1 MQFPC
6 ENLIIRLWESVE
18 RLSLGALHPYQMK
31 RLQHARHKAEVE
43 EILHQSKIEKIKGDL
58 DLIRGVE
65 SAPESQRNT
74 MSAIINQRNRE
85 EKNAIASIQ
94 HAYQQLVDDS
104 SVDDSSEN
112 NVDSDW
118 LHRWYGYASK
128 VSNEE
133 LQQLWGKLLA
143 GEVKRCNSISYRLM
157 DFIDKLTS
165 KEIDEI
171 TMLLSIVEKNNEII
185 FRGFGEAIP
194 FFEKNGIVLDFIQKY
209 TDLGVLSSYTT
220 GAVNVITDLDFEKF
234 YSFDFVYGDKTIVVK
249 LNSDKKEKKKIMY
262 YSLGANGLSL
272 YRLSEY
278 ASNKNYLD
286 DFSSN
291 LTKNNMTFEFV
302 GP

>member
-1 MQFPC
+1 MQFPY
-6 ENLIIRLWESVE
+6 ENLVIRFWESVE
-18 RLSLGALHPYQMK
+18 KLSLGALHPYQMK

-58 DLIRGVE
+58 DLLRGVE
-65 SAPESQRNT
+65 SAPESQVNT

-104 SVDDSSEN
+104 SVDDSSEH

-171 TMLLSIVEKNNEII
+171 TMLLSIVEKKNEII
-185 FRGFGEAIP
+185 FRGFGEPMP
-194 FFEKNGIVLDFIQKY
+194 FFEKNGIDLDFIQKY

-220 GAVNVITDLDFEKF
+220 GAVNVTTNLDFEKF
-234 YSFDFVYGDKTIVVK
+234 DSFHFAYGDKIIMVT
-249 LNSDKKEKKKIMY
+249 LNHDKKEKKSIRY
-262 YSLGANGLSL
+262 YSLGVNGLSL

-278 ASNKNYLD
+278 ALNKNYLD
-286 DFSSN
+286 DLSSD
-291 LTKNNMTFEFV
+291 LIKNNMTVESV